1 MTPHEQAL
9 VHLQAMV
16 SNCRMCSLADTRTLT
31 AFSRGNGSSGLC
43 IVGEAPGEDEDEQ
56 GVPFV
61 GSSGKMLDKMLT
73 SVGLDP
79 STVYIANVVKCR
91 PPKNRV
97 PQVAEIAACSGYLFR
112 QIQLVKPKVILT
124 LGQTA
129 GRAILGGEKWPG
141 MISIRGK
148 WQRALDADVMPTF
161 HPAYLLR
168 VPSAKPA
175 VYEDMK
181 AVAVKLGIGIKGV
194 ASHVE

>member
-9 VHLQAMV
+9 VHLEAMV
-16 SNCRMCSLADTRTLT
+16 STCQGCGLAETRNKT
-31 AFSRGNGSSGLC
+31 AFSRGDGSSGLVV
-43 IVGEAPGEDEDEQ
+43 VGEAPGADEDEQ

-73 SVGLDP
+73 TVGLDP
-79 STVYIANVVKCR
+79 ATVYVCNVVKCR

-129 GRAILGGEKWPG
+129 GRATLGPEKWPG
-141 MISIRGK
+141 MIEVRGK

-161 HPAYLLR
+161 HPAYLFR
-168 VPSAKPA
+168 MPSAKA
-175 VYEDMK
+175 AFQEDLQ
-181 AVAVKLGIGIKGV
+181 AVAKRFELSPV
-194 ASHVE
+194 AL